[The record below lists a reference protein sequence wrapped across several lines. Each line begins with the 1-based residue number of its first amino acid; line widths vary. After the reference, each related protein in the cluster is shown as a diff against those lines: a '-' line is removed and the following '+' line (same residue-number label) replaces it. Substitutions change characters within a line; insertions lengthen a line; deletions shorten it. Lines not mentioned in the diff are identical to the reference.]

1 MANYNIELK
10 KRNTAN
16 TGWDSLYP
24 ITQAANV
31 VMQDGKSVEKKV
43 NEHLAETMPHK
54 FVDGAKTYR
63 WGLKVTN
70 GIPTMVYEEVV

>member
-31 VMQDGKSVEKKV
+31 VMQDGKSVEQKV
-43 NEHLAETMPHK
+43 SQHLADGIQHK
-54 FVDGAKTYR
+54 IVDPESGSKYV
-63 WGLKVTN
+63 WGIEN
-70 GIPTMVYEEVV
+70 GQLFLQEVG